1 MSTTDS
7 LALIGE
13 IVVVIVPLAGL
24 IWYIINHRS
33 EWKKIFLAGVATVLI
48 MAALLAGVNVAASQL
63 SQSTPS
69 STPSPGTPALTPTP
83 ASSPIP
89 TPSPTPPLITIT
101 KNLDIPCIACGYKLD
116 IKLTT
121 IVIDTTKQ
129 ESTWNFTLT
138 NNGNPI
144 ESLFFS
150 TLVLEDN
157 TGQKHQGGG
166 LASTDRWNMSSGQSI
181 QTYAT
186 FDVVQGT
193 NFLLYISVDDGP
205 YQTETITF

>member
-1 MSTTDS
+1 MNKQNNNEGIRDPKWTFVWGAVTAFLGVSAIIVS
-7 LALIGE
+7 VIFGVLALPPSN
-13 IVVVIVPLAGL
+13 PLRQTLGHT
-24 IWYIINHRS
+24 IS
-33 EWKKIFLAGVATVLI
+33 
-48 MAALLAGVNVAASQL
+48 
-63 SQSTPS
+63 
-69 STPSPGTPALTPTP
+69 GTPALTPTL

-89 TPSPTPPLITIT
+89 TPSPTPTLITIT

-121 IVIDTTKQ
+121 IVIDATKQ